1 MNKMKKFLSNKGMYL
16 VAIGC
21 VAVIC
26 LAGLYIAQNLNGE
39 GGQLS
44 GSSTPISATKDAQG
58 VVAVPTR
65 KNETSTATASP
76 MVTAT
81 PSAGS
86 TTVVPTAT
94 PQNTTTKNPAISLK
108 MPVDGETLIDYAMDK
123 LVYNKTLDEWRTHSG
138 VDVKAALNTEVK
150 AAADGKVIDAKKDPR
165 LGYLIILEHE
175 DGFKTIYA
183 NLKEQANVEIG
194 DVVSCGDTIGWVGST
209 APFEYAE
216 EAHLHFEVLLNDKCV
231 NPWLYL
237 P

>member
-1 MNKMKKFLSNKGMYL
+1 MNKIKKFLQSKGMYL
-16 VAIGC
+16 VAIGS

-39 GGQLS
+39 GGQIA
-44 GSSTPISATKDAQG
+44 GSQTPISATKEAQD
-58 VVAVPTR
+58 VIAVPTK
-65 KNETSTATASP
+65 KNETNVVASP
-76 MVTAT
+76 T
-81 PSAGS
+81 PTVNSTISAP
-86 TTVVPTAT
+86 TTT
-94 PQNTTTKNPAISLK
+94 PQSTQNKAPTISLQL
-108 MPVDGETLIDYAMDK
+108 PVTGKTLTDYAMDK

-138 VDVKAALNTEVK
+138 VDIAAAVNTEVK
-150 AAADGKVIDAKKDPR
+150 AAANGKVVDAKKDPR
-165 LGYLIILEHE
+165 LGHLIILEHT

-194 DVVSCGDTIGWVGST
+194 DMVSCGDVIGWVGST

-216 EAHLHFEVLLNDKCV
+216 EAHLHFEVLLNEKCA